1 MQSGSVATME
11 EYDNYIKVAALL
23 HNGSEI
29 GGLGTL
35 RDKPFA
41 NMEGDIFSVE
51 VLNHSSAGL
60 VH

>member
-1 MQSGSVATME
+1 M
-11 EYDNYIKVAALL
+11 AALL
-23 HNGSEI
+23 HNSSEN

-41 NMEGDIFSVE
+41 DMEGDIFSVE